1 VEPLCNDPLV
11 TRNKETRTKKEEEM
25 EKERIVN
32 SECS

>member
-11 TRNKETRTKKEEEM
+11 TRNKDEKEEEM
-25 EKERIVN
+25 EEERITN